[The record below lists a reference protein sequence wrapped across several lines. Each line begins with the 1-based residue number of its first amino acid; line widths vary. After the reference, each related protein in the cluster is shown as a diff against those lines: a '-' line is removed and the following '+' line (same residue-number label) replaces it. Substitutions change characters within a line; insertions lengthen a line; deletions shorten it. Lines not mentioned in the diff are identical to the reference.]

1 MIIHGENKFLVAGGL
16 ERDALSLRGAFD
28 DSRTYAWK
36 KGRCQSWET
45 LDMLTVVTAETK
57 KICKAKKSEVAQLD

>member
-45 LDMLTVVTAETK
+45 LDMLTVVIAETK
-57 KICKAKKSEVAQLD
+57 KNCKAKKSDVAQLD